1 MDSRKIAA
9 ELEKQ
14 YPKPS
19 LHLDSPI
26 LPKVEAVM
34 AQIVVSLRPMI
45 LPLTPRNL
53 LRAPSAEYFEKTR
66 EALFG
71 MPLAQ
76 LEKEQGGNNAWK
88 GAEAPFK
95 DVGELLKAE
104 SGPFLTGKTGR
115 ILIPPTALPRT
126 KKLGILN

>member
-1 MDSRKIAA
+1 M
-9 ELEKQ
+9 
-14 YPKPS
+14 
-19 LHLDSPI
+19 
-26 LPKVEAVM
+26 
-34 AQIVVSLRPMI
+34 
-45 LPLTPRNL
+45 
-53 LRAPSAEYFEKTR
+53 
-66 EALFG
+66 FG

-95 DVGELLKAE
+95 DVGELLKVE

-115 ILIPPTALPRT
+115 ILILPTALPRT